1 MSGDQPVA
9 ELHPDYSDKD
19 ATARPWSEAVAVLT
33 RAEVFWLST
42 ARPDGRPHV
51 TPLIGLWS
59 DDALHFCTG
68 PDERKARNLAT
79 NPEVVV
85 TTGTNTL
92 HQGFDVVV
100 EGRADRV
107 TDEARLTRLAELWEA
122 KYGADWHFEVRAGAF
137 ANAAGA
143 ARRCSRWSRARRS
156 ASARANRTA
165 RPVGASAERCPVRC
179 AGPVPPPPPR
189 SLPTRI
195 RTAAERGRSAAPG
208 AGYLP
213 SPVPGLVPMTTVA
226 YSSSEVTTRAISPL
240 RATVSS
246 ARAACRSLVSTSR
259 CPPGAS
265 H

>member
-1 MSGDQPVA
+1 MSRHQPIA
-9 ELHPDYSDKD
+9 ELHPGYSDKG

-42 ARPDGRPHV
+42 VRPDGRPHV

-68 PDERKARNLAT
+68 PAERKAQNLAT

-137 ANAAGA
+137 ANAAGGRA
-143 ARRCSRWSRARRS
+143 EVFEVVPRTVFGFGKGEPYSQTRWRF
-156 ASARANRTA
+156 
-165 RPVGASAERCPVRC
+165 G
-179 AGPVPPPPPR
+179 
-189 SLPTRI
+189 
-195 RTAAERGRSAAPG
+195 
-208 AGYLP
+208 
-213 SPVPGLVPMTTVA
+213 
-226 YSSSEVTTRAISPL
+226 
-240 RATVSS
+240 
-246 ARAACRSLVSTSR
+246 
-259 CPPGAS
+259 
-265 H
+265 

>member
-19 ATARPWSEAVAVLT
+19 ATARRWSEAVAVLT

-42 ARPDGRPHV
+42 VRPDGRPHV

-68 PDERKARNLAT
+68 PAERKARNLAT

-107 TDEARLTRLAELWEA
+107 TDEARLTRPHGTLGGEVRRGLALRGPRGRVRQRCGGRAEV
-122 KYGADWHFEVRAGAF
+122 FEVVP
-137 ANAAGA
+137 
-143 ARRCSRWSRARRS
+143 
-156 ASARANRTA
+156 RTA
-165 RPVGASAERCPVRC
+165 FGFAKGEPYSQ
-179 AGPVPPPPPR
+179 
-189 SLPTRI
+189 TRW
-195 RTAAERGRSAAPG
+195 RFG
-208 AGYLP
+208 
-213 SPVPGLVPMTTVA
+213 
-226 YSSSEVTTRAISPL
+226 
-240 RATVSS
+240 
-246 ARAACRSLVSTSR
+246 
-259 CPPGAS
+259 
-265 H
+265 